1 MAKHAKC
8 DNDSNEEQVVDALDR
23 KEDADN
29 IADGIS
35 DEPRLDSGGE
45 GKHEG
50 APAHHKKSRRMRIV
64 LIVVSVVLVLLMA
77 ALGYFAWMLVNEAH
91 DVAYQS
97 AVQSSQASKD
107 SASTLDAGSV
117 SAERKETPELVGL
130 IGKTEDEAVAL
141 IGRGAT
147 ETSSSDIT
155 EETGEGDDKTTEVVG
170 RNVTLA
176 LTDETS
182 DVKGNTPSVY
192 LTLDKDGAIVEAG
205 YSASVGSLGY
215 GEVSFVDAVQ
225 TEHLIENLVTMAGV
239 PVDEG
244 SIEMPSPD
252 SYRSYADDG
261 KTIAQEVYTFEG
273 NGEADGASYAWS
285 CKLSY
290 DYSAANVSGNLAD
303 TIRQVYL
310 YVKTA

>member
-1 MAKHAKC
+1 MAKHAKRES
-8 DNDSNEEQVVDALDR
+8 DLNEEGLNDSMEGVD
-23 KEDADN
+23 
-29 IADGIS
+29 
-35 DEPRLDSGGE
+35 
-45 GKHEG
+45 EG
-50 APAHHKKSRRMRIV
+50 AASEGQGLGFGKKDDREEMPAHHVKSRRMRTA
-64 LIVVSVVLVLLMA
+64 LIVVSVALVLLMA
-77 ALGYFAWMLVNEAH
+77 ALGYFAWMLIGEAR

-97 AVQSSQASKD
+97 TIQSSQSSKD
-107 SASTLDAGSV
+107 SASTLDAGST
-117 SAERKETPELVGL
+117 SSDRKETPELVGL

-147 ETSSSDIT
+147 ETSSSEIT
-155 EETGEGDDKTTEVVG
+155 EETGEGDEKTTEVVG

-182 DVKGNTPSVY
+182 DSKGNTPSVY
-192 LTLDKDGAIVEAG
+192 LTLDKDGVITEAG

-225 TEHLIENLVTMAGV
+225 TEHLVENLVTMAGV
-239 PVDEG
+239 PIEEG
-244 SIEMPSPD
+244 IVEMPSSD

-273 NGEADGASYAWS
+273 TGEADGASYAWS

-310 YVKTA
+310 YVKSA

>member
-1 MAKHAKC
+1 MAKHAKRES
-8 DNDSNEEQVVDALDR
+8 DLNEEELNDSM
-23 KEDADN
+23 
-29 IADGIS
+29 
-35 DEPRLDSGGE
+35 
-45 GKHEG
+45 EG
-50 APAHHKKSRRMRIV
+50 ADKDASSEDQGLGFGKKDDREEMPVHHVKSRRMRTA
-64 LIVVSVVLVLLMA
+64 LIVVSVALVLLMA
-77 ALGYFAWMLVNEAH
+77 ALGYFAWMLIGEAR

-97 AVQSSQASKD
+97 TIQSSQNSKD
-107 SASTLDAGSV
+107 SASTLDAGST
-117 SAERKETPELVGL
+117 SADRKETPELVGL

-147 ETSSSDIT
+147 ETSSSEIT
-155 EETGEGDDKTTEVVG
+155 EETGEGDEKTTEVVG

-182 DVKGNTPSVY
+182 DSKGNTPSVY
-192 LTLDKDGAIVEAG
+192 LTLDKEGVITEAG

-225 TEHLIENLVTMAGV
+225 TEHLVENLVSMAGV
-239 PVDEG
+239 PTEEG
-244 SIEMPSPD
+244 AVEMPSPE

-261 KTIAQEVYTFEG
+261 KTIAQEMYTFEG
-273 NGEADGASYAWS
+273 TGEADGASYAWS

-310 YVKTA
+310 YVKSA

>member
-1 MAKHAKC
+1 M
-8 DNDSNEEQVVDALDR
+8 
-23 KEDADN
+23 
-29 IADGIS
+29 
-35 DEPRLDSGGE
+35 
-45 GKHEG
+45 
-50 APAHHKKSRRMRIV
+50 
-64 LIVVSVVLVLLMA
+64 
-77 ALGYFAWMLVNEAH
+77 
-91 DVAYQS
+91 
-97 AVQSSQASKD
+97 
-107 SASTLDAGSV
+107 
-117 SAERKETPELVGL
+117 

-147 ETSSSDIT
+147 ETSSSEIT
-155 EETGEGDDKTTEVVG
+155 EETGEGDEKTTEVVG

-182 DVKGNTPSVY
+182 DSKGNTPSVY
-192 LTLDKDGAIVEAG
+192 LTLDKDGVITEAG

-225 TEHLIENLVTMAGV
+225 TEHLVENLVTMAGV
-239 PVDEG
+239 PIEEG
-244 SIEMPSPD
+244 IVEMPSSD

-273 NGEADGASYAWS
+273 TGEADGASYAWS

-310 YVKTA
+310 YVKGA

>member
-1 MAKHAKC
+1 MAKHAKRES
-8 DNDSNEEQVVDALDR
+8 DLNEEELNDSM
-23 KEDADN
+23 
-29 IADGIS
+29 
-35 DEPRLDSGGE
+35 
-45 GKHEG
+45 EG
-50 APAHHKKSRRMRIV
+50 ADKDVSSEDQGLGFGKKDDREEMPAHHVKSRRMRTA
-64 LIVVSVVLVLLMA
+64 LIAVSVALVLLMA
-77 ALGYFAWMLVNEAH
+77 ALGYFAWMLIGEAR

-97 AVQSSQASKD
+97 TIQSSQNSKD
-107 SASTLDAGSV
+107 SASTFDAGST
-117 SAERKETPELVGL
+117 SADRKETPELVGL

-147 ETSSSDIT
+147 ETSSSEIT
-155 EETGEGDDKTTEVVG
+155 EETGEGDEKTTEVVG

-182 DVKGNTPSVY
+182 DSKGNTPSVY
-192 LTLDKDGAIVEAG
+192 LTLDKEGVITEAG

-225 TEHLIENLVTMAGV
+225 TEHLVENLVSMAGV
-239 PVDEG
+239 PTEEG
-244 SIEMPSPD
+244 AVEMPSPE

-261 KTIAQEVYTFEG
+261 KTIAQEMYTFEG
-273 NGEADGASYAWS
+273 TGEADGASYAWS

-310 YVKTA
+310 YVKSA

>member
-1 MAKHAKC
+1 MAKHAKRES
-8 DNDSNEEQVVDALDR
+8 DLNEEELNDSM
-23 KEDADN
+23 
-29 IADGIS
+29 
-35 DEPRLDSGGE
+35 
-45 GKHEG
+45 EG
-50 APAHHKKSRRMRIV
+50 ADKGASSEDQGLDFGKKGDREEMPAHHVKSRKMRTA
-64 LIVVSVVLVLLMA
+64 LIVVSVALVLLMA
-77 ALGYFAWMLVNEAH
+77 ALGYFAWMLIGEAR

-97 AVQSSQASKD
+97 TIQSSQNSKD
-107 SASTLDAGSV
+107 SASTFDAGST
-117 SAERKETPELVGL
+117 SADRKETPELVGL

-147 ETSSSDIT
+147 ETSSSEIT
-155 EETGEGDDKTTEVVG
+155 EETGEGDEKTTEVVG

-182 DVKGNTPSVY
+182 DSKGNTPSVY
-192 LTLDKDGAIVEAG
+192 LTLDKEGVITEAG

-225 TEHLIENLVTMAGV
+225 TEHLVENLVSMAGV
-239 PVDEG
+239 PTEEG
-244 SIEMPSPD
+244 AVEMPSPE

-261 KTIAQEVYTFEG
+261 KTIAQEMYTFEG
-273 NGEADGASYAWS
+273 TGEADGASYAWS

-310 YVKTA
+310 YVKSA

>member
-1 MAKHAKC
+1 MAKHAKRES
-8 DNDSNEEQVVDALDR
+8 DLNEEELNDSMEGVD
-23 KEDADN
+23 
-29 IADGIS
+29 
-35 DEPRLDSGGE
+35 
-45 GKHEG
+45 EG
-50 APAHHKKSRRMRIV
+50 AASEGQGLGFGKKDDRDEIPAHHVKSRRMRTA
-64 LIVVSVVLVLLMA
+64 LIVVSVALVLLMA
-77 ALGYFAWMLVNEAH
+77 ALGYFAWMLIGEAR

-97 AVQSSQASKD
+97 TVQSSQNSKD
-107 SASTLDAGSV
+107 SASTLDAGST
-117 SAERKETPELVGL
+117 STDRKETPELVGL
-130 IGKTEDEAVAL
+130 IGKTEDKAVTL

-147 ETSSSDIT
+147 ETSSSEIT
-155 EETGEGDDKTTEVVG
+155 EETGEGDEKTTEVVG

-182 DVKGNTPSVY
+182 DSKGNTPSVY
-192 LTLDKDGAIVEAG
+192 LTLDKDGVITEAG

-225 TEHLIENLVTMAGV
+225 TEHLVENLVTMAGV
-239 PVDEG
+239 PIEEG
-244 SIEMPSPD
+244 IVEMPSSD

-273 NGEADGASYAWS
+273 TGEADGSSYAWS

-310 YVKTA
+310 YVKGA

>member
-1 MAKHAKC
+1 MAKHAKRES
-8 DNDSNEEQVVDALDR
+8 DLNEEELNDSM
-23 KEDADN
+23 
-29 IADGIS
+29 
-35 DEPRLDSGGE
+35 
-45 GKHEG
+45 EG
-50 APAHHKKSRRMRIV
+50 ADKGASSEDQGLDFGKKGDREEMPAHHVKSRKMRTA
-64 LIVVSVVLVLLMA
+64 LIVVSVALVLLMA
-77 ALGYFAWMLVNEAH
+77 ALGYFAWMLIGEAR

-97 AVQSSQASKD
+97 TIQSSQNSKD
-107 SASTLDAGSV
+107 SASTLDAGST
-117 SAERKETPELVGL
+117 SADRKETPELVGL

-147 ETSSSDIT
+147 ETSSSEIT
-155 EETGEGDDKTTEVVG
+155 EETGEGDEKTTEVVG

-182 DVKGNTPSVY
+182 DSKGNTPSVY
-192 LTLDKDGAIVEAG
+192 LTLDKEGVITEAG

-225 TEHLIENLVTMAGV
+225 TEHLVENLVSMAGV
-239 PVDEG
+239 PTEEG
-244 SIEMPSPD
+244 AVEMPSPE

-261 KTIAQEVYTFEG
+261 KTIAQEMYTFEG
-273 NGEADGASYAWS
+273 TGEADGASYAWS

-310 YVKTA
+310 YVKSA

>member
-1 MAKHAKC
+1 MAKHAKRES
-8 DNDSNEEQVVDALDR
+8 DLNEEELNDSM
-23 KEDADN
+23 
-29 IADGIS
+29 
-35 DEPRLDSGGE
+35 
-45 GKHEG
+45 EG
-50 APAHHKKSRRMRIV
+50 ADKGASSEDQGLDFGKKDDCEEMPAHHVKSRRMRTA
-64 LIVVSVVLVLLMA
+64 LIVVSVALVLLMA
-77 ALGYFAWMLVNEAH
+77 ALGYFAWMLIGEAR

-97 AVQSSQASKD
+97 TIQSSQNSKD
-107 SASTLDAGSV
+107 SASTLDAGST
-117 SAERKETPELVGL
+117 SADRKETPELVGL

-147 ETSSSDIT
+147 ETSSSEIT
-155 EETGEGDDKTTEVVG
+155 EETGEGDEKTTEVVG

-182 DVKGNTPSVY
+182 DSKGNTPSVY
-192 LTLDKDGAIVEAG
+192 LTLDKEGVITEAG

-225 TEHLIENLVTMAGV
+225 TEHLVENLVSMAGV
-239 PVDEG
+239 PTEEG
-244 SIEMPSPD
+244 AVEMPSPE

-261 KTIAQEVYTFEG
+261 KTIAQEMYTFEG
-273 NGEADGASYAWS
+273 TGEADGASYVWS

-310 YVKTA
+310 YVKSA

>member
-1 MAKHAKC
+1 MAKHAKRES
-8 DNDSNEEQVVDALDR
+8 DLNEEELNDSMEGVD
-23 KEDADN
+23 
-29 IADGIS
+29 
-35 DEPRLDSGGE
+35 
-45 GKHEG
+45 EG
-50 APAHHKKSRRMRIV
+50 AASEGQGLGFGKKDDRDEIPAHHVKSRRMRTA
-64 LIVVSVVLVLLMA
+64 LIVVSVALVLLMA
-77 ALGYFAWMLVNEAH
+77 ALGYFAWMLIGEAR

-97 AVQSSQASKD
+97 TVQSSQNSKD
-107 SASTLDAGSV
+107 SASTLDAGST
-117 SAERKETPELVGL
+117 STDRKETPELVGL
-130 IGKTEDEAVAL
+130 IGKTEDEAVTL

-147 ETSSSDIT
+147 ETSSSEIT
-155 EETGEGDDKTTEVVG
+155 EETGEGDEKTTEVVG

-182 DVKGNTPSVY
+182 DSKGNTPSVY
-192 LTLDKDGAIVEAG
+192 LTLDKDGVITEAG

-225 TEHLIENLVTMAGV
+225 TEHLVENLVTMAGV
-239 PVDEG
+239 PIEEG
-244 SIEMPSPD
+244 IVEMPSSD

-273 NGEADGASYAWS
+273 TGEADGSSYAWS

-310 YVKTA
+310 YVKGA

>member
-1 MAKHAKC
+1 MAKHAKRES
-8 DNDSNEEQVVDALDR
+8 DLNEEELNDSM
-23 KEDADN
+23 
-29 IADGIS
+29 
-35 DEPRLDSGGE
+35 
-45 GKHEG
+45 EG
-50 APAHHKKSRRMRIV
+50 ADKGVSSEDQGLGFGKKDDREEMPAHHVKSRRMRTA
-64 LIVVSVVLVLLMA
+64 LIVVSVALVLLMA
-77 ALGYFAWMLVNEAH
+77 ALGYFAWMLIGEAR

-97 AVQSSQASKD
+97 TIQSSQNSKD
-107 SASTLDAGSV
+107 SASTLDAGST
-117 SAERKETPELVGL
+117 SADRKETPELVGL

-147 ETSSSDIT
+147 ETSSSEIT
-155 EETGEGDDKTTEVVG
+155 EETGEGDEKTTEVVG

-182 DVKGNTPSVY
+182 DSKGNTPSVY
-192 LTLDKDGAIVEAG
+192 LTLDKEGVITEAG

-225 TEHLIENLVTMAGV
+225 TEHLVENLVSMAGV
-239 PVDEG
+239 PTEEG
-244 SIEMPSPD
+244 AVEMPSPE

-261 KTIAQEVYTFEG
+261 KTIAQEMYTFEG
-273 NGEADGASYAWS
+273 TGEADGASYAWS

-310 YVKTA
+310 YVKSA

>member
-1 MAKHAKC
+1 MAKHAKRES
-8 DNDSNEEQVVDALDR
+8 DLNEEELNDSM
-23 KEDADN
+23 
-29 IADGIS
+29 
-35 DEPRLDSGGE
+35 
-45 GKHEG
+45 EG
-50 APAHHKKSRRMRIV
+50 ADKDASSEDQGLGFGKKDDREEMPAHHVKSRRMRTA
-64 LIVVSVVLVLLMA
+64 LIVVSVALVLLMA
-77 ALGYFAWMLVNEAH
+77 ALGYFAWMLIGEAR

-97 AVQSSQASKD
+97 TIQSSQNSKD
-107 SASTLDAGSV
+107 SASTLDAGST
-117 SAERKETPELVGL
+117 SADRKETPELVGL

-147 ETSSSDIT
+147 ETSSSEIT
-155 EETGEGDDKTTEVVG
+155 EETGEGDEKTTEVVG

-182 DVKGNTPSVY
+182 DSKGNTPSVY
-192 LTLDKDGAIVEAG
+192 LTLDKEGVITEAG

-225 TEHLIENLVTMAGV
+225 TEHLVENLVSMAGV
-239 PVDEG
+239 PTEEG
-244 SIEMPSPD
+244 AVEMPSPE

-261 KTIAQEVYTFEG
+261 KTIAQEMYTFEG
-273 NGEADGASYAWS
+273 TGEADGASYAWS

-310 YVKTA
+310 YVKSA

>member
-1 MAKHAKC
+1 MAKHAKRES
-8 DNDSNEEQVVDALDR
+8 DLNEEELNDSMEGVD
-23 KEDADN
+23 
-29 IADGIS
+29 
-35 DEPRLDSGGE
+35 
-45 GKHEG
+45 EG
-50 APAHHKKSRRMRIV
+50 AASEDQGLGFGKKDDREEMPAHHVKSRRMRTA
-64 LIVVSVVLVLLMA
+64 LIVVSVALVLLMA
-77 ALGYFAWMLVNEAH
+77 ALGYFAWMLIGEAR

-97 AVQSSQASKD
+97 TIQSSQNSKD
-107 SASTLDAGSV
+107 SASTLDAGST
-117 SAERKETPELVGL
+117 SADRKETPELVGL

-147 ETSSSDIT
+147 ETSSSEIT
-155 EETGEGDDKTTEVVG
+155 EETGEGDEKTTEVVG

-182 DVKGNTPSVY
+182 DSKGNTPSVY
-192 LTLDKDGAIVEAG
+192 LTLDKEGVITEAG

-225 TEHLIENLVTMAGV
+225 TEHLVENLVSMAGV
-239 PVDEG
+239 PTEEG
-244 SIEMPSPD
+244 AVEMPSPE

-261 KTIAQEVYTFEG
+261 KTIAQEMYTFEG
-273 NGEADGASYAWS
+273 TGEADGASYAWS

-310 YVKTA
+310 YVKSA

>member
-1 MAKHAKC
+1 MAKHAKRES
-8 DNDSNEEQVVDALDR
+8 DLNEEELNDSMEGADKGASSKDQGLGFG
-23 KEDADN
+23 KEDDR
-29 IADGIS
+29 
-35 DEPRLDSGGE
+35 EE
-45 GKHEG
+45 M
-50 APAHHKKSRRMRIV
+50 PAHHVKSRRMRTA
-64 LIVVSVVLVLLMA
+64 LIVVSVALVLLMA
-77 ALGYFAWMLVNEAH
+77 ALGYFAWMLIGEAR

-97 AVQSSQASKD
+97 TIQSSQSSKD
-107 SASTLDAGSV
+107 SASTLDAGSM
-117 SAERKETPELVGL
+117 SADRKETPELVGL

-147 ETSSSDIT
+147 ETSSSEIT
-155 EETGEGDDKTTEVVG
+155 EETGEGDEKTTEVVG

-182 DVKGNTPSVY
+182 DSKGNTPSVY
-192 LTLDKDGAIVEAG
+192 LTLDKEGVITEAG

-225 TEHLIENLVTMAGV
+225 TEHLVENLVSMAGV
-239 PVDEG
+239 PTEEG
-244 SIEMPSPD
+244 AVEMPSPE

-261 KTIAQEVYTFEG
+261 KTIAQEMYTFEG
-273 NGEADGASYAWS
+273 TGEADGASYAWS

-310 YVKTA
+310 YVKSA

>member
-1 MAKHAKC
+1 MAKHAKRES
-8 DNDSNEEQVVDALDR
+8 DLNEEELNDSM
-23 KEDADN
+23 
-29 IADGIS
+29 
-35 DEPRLDSGGE
+35 
-45 GKHEG
+45 EG
-50 APAHHKKSRRMRIV
+50 ADKGASSEDQGLGFGKKDDREEMPVHHVKSRRMRTA
-64 LIVVSVVLVLLMA
+64 LIVVSVALVLLMA
-77 ALGYFAWMLVNEAH
+77 ALGYFAWMLIGEAR

-97 AVQSSQASKD
+97 TIQSSQNSKD
-107 SASTLDAGSV
+107 SASTLDAGST
-117 SAERKETPELVGL
+117 SADHKETPELVGL

-147 ETSSSDIT
+147 ETSSSEIT
-155 EETGEGDDKTTEVVG
+155 EETGEGDEKTTEVVG

-182 DVKGNTPSVY
+182 DSKGNTPSVY
-192 LTLDKDGAIVEAG
+192 LTLDKEGVITEAG

-225 TEHLIENLVTMAGV
+225 TEHLVENLVSMAGV
-239 PVDEG
+239 PTEEG
-244 SIEMPSPD
+244 AVEMPSPE

-261 KTIAQEVYTFEG
+261 KTIAQEMYTFEG
-273 NGEADGASYAWS
+273 TGEADGASYAWS

-310 YVKTA
+310 YVKSA

>member
-1 MAKHAKC
+1 MAEHAKRES
-8 DNDSNEEQVVDALDR
+8 DLSEEKLDDSTT
-23 KEDADN
+23 DADGG
-29 IADGIS
+29 AVSEGQD
-35 DEPRLDSGGE
+35 LDFGE
-45 GKHEG
+45 NDACEEI
-50 APAHHKKSRRMRIV
+50 PAHHVKSRRMRTA
-64 LIVVSVVLVLLMA
+64 LIVVSVALVALMA
-77 ALGYFAWMLVNEAH
+77 ALGYFAWMLVGEAR

-97 AVQSSQASKD
+97 TVQSNQNSKD
-107 SASTLDAGSV
+107 SASTLDAGS
-117 SAERKETPELVGL
+117 AAADRKETPELVGL

-155 EETGEGDDKTTEVVG
+155 EETGEGDEKTTEVVG

-182 DVKGNTPSVY
+182 DSKGNTPSVY
-192 LTLDKDGAIVEAG
+192 LTLDKDGVITEAG

-225 TEHLIENLVTMAGV
+225 AEHLVENLVTMAGV
-239 PVDEG
+239 PIEEG
-244 SIEMPSPD
+244 AVEMPSPD

-273 NGEADGASYAWS
+273 AGEADGASYVWS

-310 YVKTA
+310 YVKGA

>member
-1 MAKHAKC
+1 MAKHAKRES
-8 DNDSNEEQVVDALDR
+8 DLNEEELNDSMEGVD
-23 KEDADN
+23 
-29 IADGIS
+29 
-35 DEPRLDSGGE
+35 
-45 GKHEG
+45 EG
-50 APAHHKKSRRMRIV
+50 AASEGQGLGFGKKDDRDEIPAHHVKSRRMRTA
-64 LIVVSVVLVLLMA
+64 LIVVSVALVLLMA
-77 ALGYFAWMLVNEAH
+77 ALGYFAWMLIGEAR

-97 AVQSSQASKD
+97 TVQSSQNSKD
-107 SASTLDAGSV
+107 SASTLDAGGTSTD
-117 SAERKETPELVGL
+117 RKETPELVGL

-147 ETSSSDIT
+147 ETSSSEIT
-155 EETGEGDDKTTEVVG
+155 EETGEGDEKTTEVVG

-182 DVKGNTPSVY
+182 DSKGNTPSVY
-192 LTLDKDGAIVEAG
+192 LTLDKDGVITEAG

-225 TEHLIENLVTMAGV
+225 TEHLVENLVTMAGV
-239 PVDEG
+239 PIEEG
-244 SIEMPSPD
+244 IVEMPSSD

-273 NGEADGASYAWS
+273 TGEADGSSYAWS

-310 YVKTA
+310 YVKGA